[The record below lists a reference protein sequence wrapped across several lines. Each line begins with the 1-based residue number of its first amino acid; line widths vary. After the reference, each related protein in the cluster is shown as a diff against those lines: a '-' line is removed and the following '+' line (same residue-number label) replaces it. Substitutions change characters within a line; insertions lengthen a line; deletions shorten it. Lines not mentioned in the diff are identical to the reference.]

1 MAKIIITAKVE
12 DAAKWEE
19 GFRTHGDL
27 LRSMTSTVSYFTM
40 VLHQHMTHI
49 VESGLLA
56 TTFAIQPSAD
66 NELTIYADVD
76 DVDKY
81 FEVMDS
87 PATEE
92 AMAFDG
98 VLRDTVKVLTAYC
111 GIPSRFLSWTK
122 SSATS

>member
-12 DAAKWEE
+12 DAAKWDE

-27 LRSMTSTVSYFTM
+27 LRSMTSTVSYFT
-40 VLHQHMTHI
+40 I
-49 VESGLLA
+49 
-56 TTFAIQPSAD
+56 SAD

-98 VLRDTVKVLTAYC
+98 VLRDTVKVSVLDKEFSY
-111 GIPSRFLSWTK
+111 
-122 SSATS
+122 

>member
-27 LRSMTSTVSYFTM
+27 LRSMTSTVSYFT
-40 VLHQHMTHI
+40 I
-49 VESGLLA
+49 SE
-56 TTFAIQPSAD
+56 D

-92 AMAFDG
+92 AMAYDG
-98 VLRDTVKVLTAYC
+98 VLRDTVKVSVLDKEFSY
-111 GIPSRFLSWTK
+111 
-122 SSATS
+122 

>member
-27 LRSMTSTVSYFTM
+27 LRSMTSTVSYFT
-40 VLHQHMTHI
+40 I
-49 VESGLLA
+49 
-56 TTFAIQPSAD
+56 SAD

-98 VLRDTVKVLTAYC
+98 VLRDTVKVAVLDKEFTY
-111 GIPSRFLSWTK
+111 
-122 SSATS
+122 

>member
-27 LRSMTSTVSYFTM
+27 LRSMTSTVSYFT
-40 VLHQHMTHI
+40 I
-49 VESGLLA
+49 
-56 TTFAIQPSAD
+56 SAD

-92 AMAFDG
+92 AMAIDG
-98 VLRDTVKVLTAYC
+98 VLRDTVKVSVLDKEFSY
-111 GIPSRFLSWTK
+111 
-122 SSATS
+122 